1 MPTVLEVP
9 RGTYRLYLSNQGGN
23 GGPSPKMPMLL
34 ECTYHL
40 MIVIQTSLLCSE
52 SFADIG
58 DKNPNSVQMW
68 SVAASFLTYL
78 LWLSQ

>member
-1 MPTVLEVP
+1 
-9 RGTYRLYLSNQGGN
+9 
-23 GGPSPKMPMLL
+23 MPMLL